1 MTPKIILSIV
11 IAIFI
16 TGFLFLGAQLCIVYG
31 VIKER
36 ETKNC
41 IKGSE
46 LQMWEN
52 TLKTAQAICVDVQ
65 QNQLVAIKENYES
78 RVRLAEAEAKKWK
91 GYYLFLKKQNEEP
104 NKGEDD

>member
-65 QNQLVAIKENYES
+65 QNQLADIKDNYEN
-78 RVRLAEAEAKKWK
+78 RARLAEAEAEKWK
-91 GYYLFLKKQNEEP
+91 SYYLFLKQQNEEP
-104 NKGEDD
+104 NKGEDN

>member
-65 QNQLVAIKENYES
+65 QNQLADIKESYES
-78 RVRLAEAEAKKWK
+78 RTKIAEAEAEKWK
-91 GYYLFLKKQNEEP
+91 SYYLFLKQQNEEP
-104 NKGEDD
+104 NKGEDN